1 MTTADPP
8 DETAPPDGAARE
20 ERRSEDRSEV
30 KIPIFYHLADGI
42 EERVSATLDLSLS
55 GLSFQSSRKV
65 TQEDRLRMR
74 LLLPG
79 ELRPRILAGSVR
91 WCRRIDL
98 PPARYS
104 VGVRFAPEETKQ
116 QQRLREVLGR
126 GADAARQEASDVP
139 SKPPDSGKMC

>member
-20 ERRSEDRSEV
+20 ERRSEDRSV
-30 KIPIFYHLADGI
+30 MKIPIFYHLADGI

-55 GLSFQSSRKV
+55 GLRFRSSRKLA
-65 TQEDRLRMR
+65 EDDRLRMR

-79 ELRPRILAGSVR
+79 ELRPLVLSGRVR

-98 PPARYS
+98 PPVRFS
-104 VGVRFAPEETKQ
+104 VGVHFDPEEKKQ
-116 QQRLREVLGR
+116 HQRLREVVGR
-126 GADAARQEASDVP
+126 QTDTARLD
-139 SKPPDSGKMC
+139 D